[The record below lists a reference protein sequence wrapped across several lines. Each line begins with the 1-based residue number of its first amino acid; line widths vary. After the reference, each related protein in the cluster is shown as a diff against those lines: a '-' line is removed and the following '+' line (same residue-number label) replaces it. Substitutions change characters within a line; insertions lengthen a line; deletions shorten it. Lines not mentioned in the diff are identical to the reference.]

1 MFENDIVIKDEEQS
15 NINYSGQTIQE
26 VLNLD
31 KEQELNT
38 QSVDHYEVDLDLY
51 DDMYNS
57 SPVIQDTVE
66 NGMKVLGVYDKL
78 NKDLFL
84 SLYKYKAEI
93 VKESTMQKSTLI
105 NNKLMKDI
113 VKNPDFIDLR
123 KKCKMDEFSSLI
135 GTEALNE
142 NTIDKITEWKE
153 EIKKRLEERNIDSSA
168 LDSLQQ
174 LSEQED
180 SLIKAKDNLET
191 VKDMIDSLGDTKQ
204 LDQLQQMYQDQIDSL
219 SEQVTKGGQAID
231 ELLAKAPEVITTLQ
245 DKYQQIIEETNDYM
259 TDVVSDLEQW
269 GFDNGT
275 QIRVSFQEKRRAVE
289 RIRRSE
295 KLKKLTNMI
304 GKFRNTALKVQKRK
318 SNSVKNSI
326 KSVTTG
332 GDLQRSLPS
341 EKMQLCNPIT
351 KKNFLRKWNQNQLM
365 QYKMISNS
373 EKARGPIV
381 CCIDT
386 SGSMNGARET
396 WSKAVAIA
404 MLEIAHSQHRD
415 FACILFDNNAQE
427 PIIIAKD
434 KLEPEKVV
442 DIAEIFTYGGTNFE
456 KPLKKAMEV
465 IENQKFKK
473 ADILFITDG
482 ECNVNDSFLRKFNA
496 VKDEKDFSVMSVLIN
511 TGRGSVSYGSLNKFS
526 DKVILLSDLKDLKDD
541 KSNLMKDIFSI

>member
-1 MFENDIVIKDEEQS
+1 MFEKDIIIKDEEQS
-15 NINYSGQTIQE
+15 NINYAGKSVKE
-26 VLNLD
+26 VLNLND
-31 KEQELNT
+31 EQELNT
-38 QSVDHYEVDLDLY
+38 QSIEHYEVDLDLY

-57 SPVIQDTVE
+57 SPVIQNTVKE
-66 NGMKVLGVYDKL
+66 GMKSLGVFDKL

-93 VKESTMQKSTLI
+93 VNESSMRKSTLI

-123 KKCKMDEFSSLI
+123 KKCKMDEFSALL

-142 NTIDKITEWKE
+142 NTIDRIKEWKE
-153 EIKKRLEERNIDSSA
+153 EIEKRLEERNIDKNA

-174 LSEQED
+174 LSEQEE
-180 SLIKAKDNLET
+180 SLIHAKDNLDT
-191 VKDMIDSLGDTKQ
+191 VKEMIDSLGDTKQ
-204 LDQLQQMYQDQIDSL
+204 LEQLQQMYQGQIESL
-219 SEQVTKGGQAID
+219 SKEVAKGGQAVD
-231 ELLAKAPEVITTLQ
+231 ELLTKAPEVITTLQ
-245 DKYQQIIEETNDYM
+245 DKYQQIIQETNDYM
-259 TDVVSDLEQW
+259 TNVVSDLEQW

-275 QIRVSFQEKRRAVE
+275 KMRAPFQEKKRAVE
-289 RIRRSE
+289 RIRNSY

-304 GKFRNTALKVQKRK
+304 GKFRESALKTQKRK

-351 KKNFLRKWNQNQLM
+351 KKNFLRKWNQNELM

-373 EKARGPIV
+373 EKAKGPIV
-381 CCIDT
+381 CCIDV
-386 SGSMNGARET
+386 SGSMDGNREM
-396 WSKAVAIA
+396 WSKAVGIA

-415 FACILFDNNAQE
+415 FACILFDHEAQN
-427 PIIIAKD
+427 PIIIPKD

-442 DIAEIFTYGGTNFE
+442 DIAEIFTDGGTDFE
-456 KPLKKAMEV
+456 EPLRKALDV

-482 ECNVNDSFLRKFNA
+482 NCNIRDDFLRQFN
-496 VKDEKDFSVMSVLIN
+496 KIKEEKDFSVMSVLIN
-511 TGRGSVSYGSLNKFS
+511 TGKRKVSDSTLRKFS
-526 DKVILLSDLKDLKDD
+526 DKIILLSELKDLQDND
-541 KSNLMKDIFSI
+541 SDIIKDIFSI

>member
-1 MFENDIVIKDEEQS
+1 
-15 NINYSGQTIQE
+15 
-26 VLNLD
+26 
-31 KEQELNT
+31 
-38 QSVDHYEVDLDLY
+38 
-51 DDMYNS
+51 
-57 SPVIQDTVE
+57 
-66 NGMKVLGVYDKL
+66 
-78 NKDLFL
+78 
-84 SLYKYKAEI
+84 
-93 VKESTMQKSTLI
+93 
-105 NNKLMKDI
+105 
-113 VKNPDFIDLR
+113 
-123 KKCKMDEFSSLI
+123 
-135 GTEALNE
+135 
-142 NTIDKITEWKE
+142 
-153 EIKKRLEERNIDSSA
+153 
-168 LDSLQQ
+168 
-174 LSEQED
+174 
-180 SLIKAKDNLET
+180 
-191 VKDMIDSLGDTKQ
+191 MIDSLGDTKQ